1 VARPTRAALL
11 NRAAE
16 EAEDAIKEA
25 LPALTKVLIE
35 AALSANDELT
45 CPHCRRKFASTKI
58 GDPRIAL
65 SLLERVAGKPTEKKD
80 TGSTGALEKL
90 VIELSSAATARGA
103 AKSAA
108 ELAAEAKRRA
118 EVRAALAA
126 AKTTP

>member
-1 VARPTRAALL
+1 MKLDYVSIEKRDGIAIVCFDRKANL
-11 NRAAE
+11 NAF
-16 EAEDAIKEA
+16 
-25 LPALTKVLIE
+25 
-35 AALSANDELT
+35 N
-45 CPHCRRKFASTKI
+45 
-58 GDPRIAL
+58 
-65 SLLERVAGKPTEKKD
+65 
-80 TGSTGALEKL
+80 EKL

>member
-1 VARPTRAALL
+1 VARPTRAAVL

-16 EAEDAIKEA
+16 EADDAIKA
-25 LPALTKVLIE
+25 QLPALTQVLID
-35 AALSANDELT
+35 AALAANEELT
-45 CPHCRRKFASTKI
+45 CPHCRKKFKSTKV

-65 SLLERVAGKPTEKKD
+65 SLLERVAGKATEKRD

-90 VIELSSAATARGA
+90 IIELSTAATAPGT

-108 ELAAEAKRRA
+108 ELAAEAKRKA

-126 AKTTP
+126 AKASP